1 MYQLI
6 CCGMLTLPQL
16 EHLPDDHVAH
26 GLELLLFG
34 KWQALRHLL
43 GVGAAHLLPHLVPQV
58 IGGGYTLVLCQ
69 LIHDG
74 VHHRLGLG
82 RQVAVDL
89 FALGVVQALRQL
101 HHQLFQPLITDLAV
115 FHLGDQLRHGA
126 LRVPPQSIPVLR
138 FLFID
143 VDQILLEDPPTEGG
157 LDLPDALFGEIALLG
172 IG

>member
-1 MYQLI
+1 
-6 CCGMLTLPQL
+6 MLTLPQL

-34 KWQALRHLL
+34 KWQALRQLL

-115 FHLGDQLRHGA
+115 FHLGDQLRHGV
-126 LRVPPQSIPVLR
+126 LRVPAQSIPV
-138 FLFID
+138 FGFPF
-143 VDQILLEDPPTEGG
+143 VDMDEILLEDPPAEGG